1 MSVHAPEIAVTTPG
15 SPPGAGIK
23 RRFSPGWFGPWEFA
37 LICLF
42 LLVTVLGAVS
52 SPYFAT
58 PENFA
63 ITAAGAV
70 GLSLM
75 VVPMAWLMIAE
86 EIDLSI
92 ASVFGLSGV
101 VFGLCIEGGLPLF
114 VAIGIALGVGALAG
128 FINGFLTV
136 DVGLPSLVVT
146 VGTLALFRG
155 IAYILL
161 ESRSVSDLP
170 KGFTDFA
177 QGNVAATL
185 IPNGFVLFV
194 VVAVVGGLLLSRGSV
209 GRKTYAVGSSVEVA
223 RFSGIRVKN
232 VKRGLFIFSGTIAA
246 LAGILYAGYVS
257 SARANNGTG
266 MELSVI
272 AIVLIGGVSMY
283 GGKGSFVGVM
293 LSLLL
298 VTTLTSWM
306 TLGYVPTNIQY
317 TVIGLL
323 MIGAVVVPVL
333 VTRTKDLVH
342 RRRTS

>member
-1 MSVHAPEIAVTTPG
+1 MTVHAPEKSESGLAPAAN
-15 SPPGAGIK
+15 PRK
-23 RRFSPGWFGPWEFA
+23 RYSFPSWFGPWE
-37 LICLF
+37 LS
-42 LLVTVLGAVS
+42 LLGLVIIVILLGSSS

-63 ITAAGAV
+63 ITAAAAV

-101 VFGLCIEGGLPLF
+101 VFGLSIEGGLPLPL
-114 VAIGIALGVGALAG
+114 AILSAIAVGAIAG
-128 FINGFLTV
+128 LINGFLTV
-136 DVGLPSLVVT
+136 DIGLPSLVVT

-155 IAYILL
+155 IAFILL

-170 KGFTDFA
+170 LEFTSFA
-177 QGNVAATL
+177 QGNVGMTL
-185 IPNGFVLFV
+185 IPNGFVLFL
-194 VVAVVGGLLLSRGSV
+194 VVAIVAGILLARGSV
-209 GRKTYAVGSSVEVA
+209 GRKTYAVGSSVA
-223 RFSGIRVKN
+223 ASRFSGVRVKK
-232 VKRGLFIFSGTIAA
+232 VKRGLFIFSGSIAA
-246 LAGILYAGYVS
+246 VAGVMYSGYVS

-266 MELSVI
+266 LELSVI

-283 GGKGSFVGVM
+283 GGKGSFIGVM

-306 TLGYVPTNIQY
+306 TLGYVTTNIQY

-333 VTRTKDLVH
+333 VGKVRDLVQ
-342 RRRTS
+342 RRRAQP

>member
-1 MSVHAPEIAVTTPG
+1 MSVHSPEVAVTTQGPASG
-15 SPPGAGIK
+15 TTKKK
-23 RRFSPGWFGPWEFA
+23 RVFPSWFGPWEFA
-37 LICLF
+37 LLCLVV
-42 LLVTVLGAVS
+42 LVAALGSVS

-101 VFGLCIEGGLPLF
+101 IFGLCIESGLPLVAA
-114 VAIGIALGVGALAG
+114 VAISLAVGALAG

-155 IAYILL
+155 IAFILL

-170 KGFTDFA
+170 KAFTEFT
-177 QGNVAATL
+177 QGNVGATL
-185 IPNGFVLFV
+185 IPNGFVVFV
-194 VVAVVGGLLLSRGSV
+194 VVAVVAGLLLSRGSV

-223 RFSGIRVKN
+223 RFSGIRVKK

-246 LAGILYAGYVS
+246 LAGIMYAGYVS

-306 TLGYVPTNIQY
+306 TLGYVTTNIQY

-333 VTRTKDLVH
+333 VTKTKDLVN
-342 RRRTS
+342 RRKTT